1 MLVISDTSIISNLA
15 MVDLLD
21 VLKRQHQSVIVP
33 DAVADELDQAKD
45 PASKQ
50 RIEAAF
56 HDGWIVRE
64 ELTHEESDFAATLK
78 LDAGEARAISLA
90 LFRHADLLCI
100 DERKGRT
107 VAGELGLSITG
118 LLGMLLLEKK
128 AGRIA
133 SLRECLQELVDK
145 ANFFISPS
153 LMKNVIEAAGE

>member
-33 DAVADELDQAKD
+33 DTVADELDQAKD
-45 PASKQ
+45 PAPKQ

-56 HDGWIVRE
+56 RAGWIMRE
-64 ELTHEESDFAATLK
+64 ELSHEESDFAATLK
-78 LDAGEARAISLA
+78 LDMGEARAISLA

-100 DERKGRT
+100 DERKGRV

-118 LLGMLLLEKK
+118 LLGMLLLEKQ

-133 SLRECLQELVDK
+133 SLRDCLQDLVDK

-153 LMKNVIEAAGE
+153 LMKNVIEAADE